1 MPARTLLPLDPDAV
15 APWRLGDGPRAAL
28 LLHGFAGTPPELRR
42 LGEHLAERGWRC
54 VAPALPGHAT
64 TPEDLRRF
72 GWRDWAGAALAAFDS
87 LAAQSEVVVVAGQ
100 SMGATLALHV
110 AANDLRVR
118 AVASLAAPLWF
129 RGMLPPLLPV
139 LQYVARWHKPG
150 DDVDLWDPTAVDEL
164 HSYGM
169 RSVRA
174 INQLQRLVRH
184 VRSELAQVRAPVLV
198 VHGLRDRTVD
208 PGCAVEIQR
217 RLVCSDEVEALFLP
231 RSGHAVSVD
240 VDREQVNERVAQWFE
255 RHTAAAR
262 RRQVAAG

>member
-15 APWRLGDGPRAAL
+15 APWELGEGTRAAL

-64 TPEDLRRF
+64 TPDDLRRH
-72 GWRDWAGAALAAFDS
+72 GWREWAGAAMQAFSDLASQCDT
-87 LAAQSEVVVVAGQ
+87 VMVAGQ

-110 AANDLRVR
+110 AANDLRVQ

-129 RGMLPPLLPV
+129 RGVLPPLLPV
-139 LQYVARWHKPG
+139 LQYVAKWHRPG

-164 HSYGM
+164 HSYGL

-174 INQLQRLVRH
+174 INQLQQLVRH

-198 VHGLRDRTVD
+198 MQGMRDRTVD
-208 PGCAVEIQR
+208 PACAAEVTK
-217 RLVCSDEVEALFLP
+217 RLVCSADVDLVYLP

-240 VDREQVNERVAQWFE
+240 VDRECVNERVAGWFE
-255 RHTAAAR
+255 RHAGSRTER
-262 RRQVAAG
+262 SAAG